1 MNQYLLV
8 HIFRTLLAIAL
19 GIYVIQSKVVGFGLW
34 LPNIYVYVSLLIILW
49 ISIKGLTKKNATI
62 DLKKS
67 RLLGALALLVFVVC
81 CSSHVYL
88 RSKIRRIN
96 EQISI
101 ITISSLIDF
110 NGYSRIELKESG
122 EWVYNSYSFGLGKK
136 SCGDYFLSKDT
147 IVFDRSM
154 SEFNIPSD
162 KIFFEG
168 GLSDSSDF
176 REIICYENGTEK
188 YLHELHTGFDYI
200 KVKIE

>member
-19 GIYVIQSKVVGFGLW
+19 GIYVIQSKVVRFGLW

-101 ITISSLIDF
+101 IASIGTLPPLYRDNCEQNQKNKINAKCQKHHLKQELARSRKDRLIIDITISI
-110 NGYSRIELKESG
+110 
-122 EWVYNSYSFGLGKK
+122 
-136 SCGDYFLSKDT
+136 
-147 IVFDRSM
+147 
-154 SEFNIPSD
+154 
-162 KIFFEG
+162 
-168 GLSDSSDF
+168 
-176 REIICYENGTEK
+176 
-188 YLHELHTGFDYI
+188 
-200 KVKIE
+200 